1 MRLEDFRSTIAEIVD
16 AEHHGIAPRD
26 FREHDSESYGKRV
39 ESQELHVSS
48 FASKSTGFAPGSERP
63 FTPMMG

>member
-39 ESQELHVSS
+39 ESKEPHVSS
-48 FASKSTGFAPGSERP
+48 VASKSTDFTPGSERP
-63 FTPMMG
+63 FKQMLG